1 MQQREHFGDLRSLA
15 TLRRQDRR
23 GEPRPLP
30 GLGVSATIVD
40 ARSGHLDRTGRGQDL
55 AWLVRAVAHHQ
66 PATVL
71 VAIGGE
77 PGDVVV
83 DLGLQRLGQH
93 PTGTLTDE
101 FIDQRPDTTRPAGVI
116 GVGSS
121 RNYRKHGSYLP
132 DRRWRADL
140 A

>member
-1 MQQREHFGDLRSLA
+1 VRS
-15 TLRRQDRR
+15 
-23 GEPRPLP
+23 
-30 GLGVSATIVD
+30 
-40 ARSGHLDRTGRGQDL
+40 
-55 AWLVRAVAHHQ
+55 VAHHQ
-66 PATVL
+66 PPPGL
-71 VAIGGE
+71 VTLVDE

-93 PTGTLTDE
+93 PPRALTNQLV
-101 FIDQRPDTTRPAGVI
+101 DQRRPIGTAAARAGIV
-116 GVGSS
+116 SASNS